1 MYPDYLTIIVHNV
14 ICVSKIW
21 CNILQS
27 KINIEFTC
35 TCMYNVLLLRFLCV
49 SPDWI
54 EIQFTKKKF
63 LLMLHVNTCTSI
75 HNKSDI
81 FTFGC
86 CTSVGSRL
94 TFIPQPLPIPSHPFT
109 LNNFCTGYV
118 FKFVNKILIL
128 FTFLSQ

>member
-14 ICVSKIW
+14 ICESKIY

-27 KINIEFTC
+27 IINTEFTC
-35 TCMYNVLLLRFLCV
+35 TCTYNVLLVRLDRNTV
-49 SPDWI
+49 Y
-54 EIQFTKKKF
+54 KNKF

-86 CTSVGSRL
+86 CTSVGGRL
-94 TFIPQPLPIPSHPFT
+94 LHSPTLPIPSHPFT

-128 FTFLSQ
+128 FTFPSQ